1 MKPYD
6 NGINRREFLR
16 RALLGG
22 GALLA
27 LPGLSRSGWAA
38 GPGSAAQA
46 AGRGG
51 PQVDVWVFHGTH
63 PRKLMARALA
73 TIDAN
78 GGFGRNVKK
87 MAVKVNAAWARTPET
102 GANTNPE
109 LLDAFLAGARAA
121 GVRELVLPENP
132 CARAE
137 EAFTRSGLL
146 AAARQHGAD
155 LYSLPAAK
163 KVYTE
168 QSLPHAKQLQHAMV
182 AKDFLE
188 ADAVVNIPV
197 AKHHGGATL
206 SMAMKNW
213 MGAVKDRGFWHR
225 NDLHQCIAD
234 FSGFL
239 KPTWTLVD
247 ATRCMMDSGPQGPAD
262 EVKIPNL
269 LILSRD
275 QVAADA
281 YAATL
286 FHDSPLKVG
295 YLKLAGE
302 QGLGVVDLARMKIHA
317 VEA

>member
-1 MKPYD
+1 MKQQD
-6 NGINRREFLR
+6 AEINRRDFLR
-16 RALLGG
+16 HALLSG

-38 GPGSAAQA
+38 TGAKTTATAGPL
-46 AGRGG
+46 
-51 PQVDVWVFHGTH
+51 VEVWVFHGLDR
-63 PRKLMARALA
+63 RKLMAKALA

-78 GGFGRNVKK
+78 GGFGRNVKRL
-87 MAVKVNAAWARTPET
+87 AVKVNAAWARTPEV

-121 GVRELVLPENP
+121 GVSELILPENP

-146 AAARQHGAD
+146 AVARHNRAD

-163 KVYTE
+163 KAYT
-168 QSLPHAKQLQHAMV
+168 QQTLPRAKKLQNALV

-188 ADAVVNIPV
+188 ADAVVNLPV

-234 FSGFL
+234 FSGFF

-247 ATRCMMDSGPQGPAD
+247 ATQCMLDSGPQGPARQ
-262 EVKIPNL
+262 VKTQP
-269 LILSRD
+269 
-275 QVAADA
+275 AD
-281 YAATL
+281 
-286 FHDSPLKVG
+286 PLPRPG
-295 YLKLAGE
+295 RRRRLRRYP
-302 QGLGVVDLARMKIHA
+302 IF
-317 VEA
+317 

>member
-1 MKPYD
+1 MNPHD
-6 NGINRREFLR
+6 NGINRRDFLR
-16 RALLGG
+16 RALLSG

-27 LPGLSRSGWAA
+27 LPGLSRTGWAA
-38 GPGSAAQA
+38 AGTEAAATPGAS
-46 AGRGG
+46 
-51 PQVDVWVFHGTH
+51 VDVWVFHG
-63 PRKLMARALA
+63 PDRQKLMAKALA

-78 GGFGRNVKK
+78 GGFGRNVKR
-87 MAVKVNAAWARTPET
+87 MAVKVNAAWARTPEV

-109 LLDAFLAGARAA
+109 LLDAFLAGAREA

-137 EAFTRSGLL
+137 ESFTRSGLL
-146 AAARQHGAD
+146 AVARKHHAN
-155 LYSLPAAK
+155 LYNPSAEKKAYTKQPLPRAKSL
-163 KVYTE
+163 TN
-168 QSLPHAKQLQHAMV
+168 AMV

-197 AKHHGGATL
+197 AKNHGATAL

-213 MGAVKDRGFWHR
+213 MGAVQDRGFWHR
-225 NDLHQCIAD
+225 NNLHQCIAD

-247 ATRCMMDSGPQGPAD
+247 ATQCMMDSGPQGPARQ
-262 EVKIPNL
+262 VKTPNL

-286 FHDSPLKVG
+286 FFDSPLKVG

-302 QGLGVVDLARMKIHA
+302 QGIGIVDLARMKIHA
-317 VEA
+317 VEV

>member
-1 MKPYD
+1 MKQQD
-6 NGINRREFLR
+6 AGINRRDFLR
-16 RALLGG
+16 RALLSG

-27 LPGLSRSGWAA
+27 LPGVSRTGWAA
-38 GPGSAAQA
+38 ADAEAAATAGPRAE
-46 AGRGG
+46 
-51 PQVDVWVFHGTH
+51 VWVFHG
-63 PRKLMARALA
+63 PDRRKLMAKALA

-78 GGFGRNVKK
+78 GGFGRNVKR
-87 MAVKVNAAWARTPET
+87 MAVKVNAAWARTPEV

-121 GVRELVLPENP
+121 GVSELVLPENP

-137 EAFTRSGLL
+137 ETFARSGLL
-146 AAARQHGAD
+146 AAARQNQAT
-155 LYSLPAAK
+155 LYNLQTAK
-163 KVYTE
+163 KAYT
-168 QSLPHAKQLQHAMV
+168 QQTLPHAKKLQKAMV

-188 ADAVVNIPV
+188 ADAVVNLPV

-213 MGAVKDRGFWHR
+213 MGAVEDRGFWHR

-234 FSGFL
+234 FSGFI
-239 KPTWTLVD
+239 KPVWTLVD
-247 ATRCMMDSGPQGPAD
+247 ATRCMMDSGPQGPARQ
-262 EVKIPNL
+262 VKTPNL

-275 QVAADA
+275 PVAADA

-286 FHDSPLKVG
+286 FLDSPLKVG

-302 QGLGVVDLARMKIHA
+302 QGLGVVDVALMKIHA
-317 VEA
+317 VEV

>member
-1 MKPYD
+1 MKQSD
-6 NGINRREFLR
+6 NGINRRDFLR
-16 RALLGG
+16 RALVSG

-27 LPGLSRSGWAA
+27 LPGLSRTGWAA
-38 GPGSAAQA
+38 ASAETATA
-46 AGRGG
+46 AGPR
-51 PQVDVWVFHGTH
+51 VDVWVFHG
-63 PRKLMARALA
+63 PDRRKLMAKALA

-78 GGFGRNVKK
+78 GGFGRNVKR
-87 MAVKVNAAWARTPET
+87 MAVKVNAAWARTPEV

-121 GVRELVLPENP
+121 GVSELILPENP

-146 AAARQHGAD
+146 AAARNHQAT

-163 KVYTE
+163 KAYTQ
-168 QSLPHAKQLQHAMV
+168 QSLPHGKKLQKAMV

-188 ADAVVNIPV
+188 ADAIINIPV

-213 MGAVKDRGFWHR
+213 MGAVEDRGFWHR
-225 NDLHQCIAD
+225 NNLHQCIAD

-247 ATRCMMDSGPQGPAD
+247 ATRCMMDSGPQGPAR
-262 EVKIPNL
+262 KLTTPNL

-286 FHDSPLKVG
+286 FFDSPLKVG

-302 QGLGVVDLARMKIHA
+302 QGIGIADLARMKIHA
-317 VEA
+317 VEV